1 MVQFT
6 VCILNNKYA
15 VYYLCYSHSLGSGNC
30 FMYLQEKQA
39 AKAEIF
45 RHQHLDKKLLILPNI
60 WDTMGARLMEITGFP
75 SVATASVS
83 VAISNGFADGENI
96 PFDQLLTVVRKISES
111 VNLPVTVDMERGYAE
126 SISQLKENIHLLIEH
141 GAVGINLEDSRP
153 DHKSL
158 CNTDEQCRKIEA
170 VRETGVQTG
179 VPIVINARTD
189 CFFLKIT
196 DAFTQAVQR
205 AMAYKSAGADC
216 VYPILMNNYDE
227 ISQFISSVNMPV
239 NVVLLKPV
247 SDLKR
252 LEEIG
257 VARVSV
263 GPQLLNHVL
272 STMKQV
278 AEGLLHY
285 DTTVFF
291 GRELL
296 PRDFLDRLV

>member
-1 MVQFT
+1 MH
-6 VCILNNKYA
+6 I
-15 VYYLCYSHSLGSGNC
+15 
-30 FMYLQEKQA
+30 QEKQA

-45 RHQHLDKKLLILPNI
+45 RNQHLDKKLLILPNI
-60 WDTMGARLMEITGFP
+60 WDAMGARLMEITGFP

-83 VAISNGFADGENI
+83 VAISNGFTDGENI
-96 PFDQLLTVVRKISES
+96 PFHQLLMVVRKISEG
-111 VNLPVTVDMERGYAE
+111 VNIPVTVDMERGYAE
-126 SISQLKENIHLLIEH
+126 SVPQLKENIRLLVEH
-141 GAVGINLEDSRP
+141 GAVGINLEDSLP

-158 CNTDEQCRKIEA
+158 RNMDEQCRRIEA
-170 VRETGVQTG
+170 VREAGIQTG

-189 CFFLKIT
+189 CFFLKIV
-196 DAFTQAVQR
+196 DAFNQAVQR
-205 AMAYKSAGADC
+205 AKAFQSAGADC

-247 SDLKR
+247 SDLHR

-272 STMKQV
+272 SMMKQV

-285 DTTVFF
+285 DTRAFF

-296 PRDFLDRLV
+296 PRDFLNRLV